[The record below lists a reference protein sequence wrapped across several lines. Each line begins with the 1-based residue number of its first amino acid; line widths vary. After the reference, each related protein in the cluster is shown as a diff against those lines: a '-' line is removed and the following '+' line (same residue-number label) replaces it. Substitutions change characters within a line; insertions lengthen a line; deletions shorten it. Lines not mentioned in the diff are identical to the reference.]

1 MTIRAPRT
9 VSGLDGSGTAG
20 RANGAGTAELPDLT
34 DLTATA
40 DRRRWIALVVVC
52 LAMFMNALDG
62 SIVNVALPDI
72 QKSLHFSQSGL
83 TWVVDAYL
91 ISFGSFL
98 LMAGRLGDLIG
109 RKKVFLAGVA
119 LFTLSSIAC
128 GSADSQGLLVGARF
142 VQGIGGALSS
152 SVIVAIIVTE
162 FPSPVERAK
171 AMSAYVFVAVGGGSV
186 GLLAGGVLTQA
197 LNWHWIF
204 FVNVPVGI
212 ATLIAGVFLLVDNVG
227 LGIKQGVDW
236 VGSVLVTASV
246 MVVIY
251 AIVTSSTYGW
261 GSAHTLGFVGL
272 ALALMAAFG
281 VLEARVANPIM
292 PLRIL
297 KLRTL
302 TGSGVIRGLL
312 IIGMFSTFFIGA
324 LYFEHV
330 LGYSPVKTGLAFLP
344 QAVAMATMS
353 AGITARLVNRFGNKP
368 VMYPAMV
375 SAAVGLVLF
384 ATAGAHAAYFPRIF
398 FAFLLMGLG
407 AGASFMPLLQIGMSE
422 IPNEDAGLGSGIV
435 NVSQQLAGAIG
446 LAALGTI
453 AENQTRSLVAAGHD
467 MVTALAD
474 GYRLALLIAAASVL
488 LGLVL
493 SPFLLRTKET
503 PEEQAARIA
512 ENMQNPEAME
522 HLVL

>member
-1 MTIRAPRT
+1 MTIPGSRT
-9 VSGLDGSGTAG
+9 ISVPEPQPEIQTDAG
-20 RANGAGTAELPDLT
+20 
-34 DLTATA
+34 

-109 RKKVFLAGVA
+109 RKKVFLAGVT

-128 GSADSQGLLVGARF
+128 GSAGSQEMLVAARF

-162 FPSPVERAK
+162 FPSAVERAK

-197 LNWHWIF
+197 LSWHWIF
-204 FVNVPVGI
+204 FVNLPVGV
-212 ATLIAGVFLLVDNVG
+212 ATAIAGSILLVDNVG
-227 LGIKQGVDW
+227 LGIRNGVDW

-251 AIVTSSTYGW
+251 GIITASTYGW
-261 GSAHTLGFVGL
+261 GSVHTLGFLSL
-272 ALALMAAFG
+272 AVVLMVAFI
-281 VLEARVANPIM
+281 VLESRLSNPIM

-302 TGSGVIRGLL
+302 TGSGVVRGLL
-312 IIGMFSTFFIGA
+312 VIGMFSTFFIGA

-344 QAVAMATMS
+344 QAVAMAAMS
-353 AGITARLVNRFGNKP
+353 AGITARLVGRFGNKP

-375 SAAVGLVLF
+375 LAAAGLLLF
-384 ATAGAHAAYFPRIF
+384 ATAGPHAAYFPRIF
-398 FAFLLMGLG
+398 FAFLLMGIG
-407 AGASFMPLLQIGMSE
+407 AGTSFMPLLQIGMSE
-422 IPNEDAGLGSGIV
+422 IPNADAGLGSGIV
-435 NVSQQLAGAIG
+435 NVSQQLAGAVG

-453 AENQTRSLVAAGHD
+453 AENRSKSLLTSGHD
-467 MVTALAD
+467 VITALAD
-474 GYRLALLIAAASVL
+474 GYRLALLIAAACVIF
-488 LGLVL
+488 GLVVA
-493 SPFLLRTKET
+493 PILLRTKESA
-503 PEEQAARIA
+503 EEQQAHID
-512 ENMQNPEAME
+512 ENMQNPEAYE

>member
-1 MTIRAPRT
+1 MTIPASETIADP
-9 VSGLDGSGTAG
+9 TA
-20 RANGAGTAELPDLT
+20 AG
-34 DLTATA
+34 

-72 QKSLHFSQSGL
+72 QKSLHFTQSGL

-119 LFTLSSIAC
+119 LFTLASIAC
-128 GSADSQGLLVGARF
+128 GAAGNQTMLVTARF

-162 FPSPVERAK
+162 FPRAYERSK

-197 LNWHWIF
+197 LSWHWIF
-204 FVNVPVGI
+204 FVNVPIGI
-212 ATLIAGVFLLVDNVG
+212 ATLFAGSLLLVDNVG
-227 LGIKQGVDW
+227 LGIKEGVDW
-236 VGSVLVTASV
+236 LGSVLVTVSV
-246 MVVIY
+246 MVFIY
-251 AIVTSSTYGW
+251 SIITASSDGW
-261 GSAHTLGFVGL
+261 GSAHTLLYAGIGVALFV
-272 ALALMAAFG
+272 AFIF
-281 VLEARVANPIM
+281 LESRVANPIM

-302 TGSGVIRGLL
+302 TGSAVVRGLL

-330 LGYSPVKTGLAFLP
+330 LGYSPIRTGLAFLP
-344 QAVAMATMS
+344 QAVGMAAMS
-353 AGITARLVNRFGNKP
+353 AGITARLVRRFGPKP

-375 SAAVGLVLF
+375 LAAVGLLLF
-384 ATAGAHAAYFPRIF
+384 ATAGPHAAYFPRIF
-398 FAFLLMGLG
+398 FAFLLTGIG
-407 AGASFMPLLQIGMSE
+407 AGASFVPLLQIGMSE
-422 IPNEDAGLGSGIV
+422 IPNVDAGLGSGIV
-435 NVSQQLAGAIG
+435 NVSQQMAGAIG
-446 LAALGTI
+446 LAALSTI
-453 AENQTRSLVAAGHD
+453 AANNSKSLLASGHD
-467 MVTALAD
+467 LMSALTH
-474 GYRLALLIAAASVL
+474 GYQLALLIAAGCVA

-493 SPFLLRTKET
+493 TPILLRAKES
-503 PEEQAARIA
+503 PEEQQAHMR
-512 ENMQNPEAME
+512 ENMANPESME
-522 HLVL
+522 HLVI